1 MILSQPLLDSKFAG
15 YFTAENIISLR
26 IILYR
31 REMIQARIV
40 CNTPP
45 LLVLLMF
52 AFESP
57 WSDCLQKPCAQRK
70 PKVRSF
76 RNFRL
81 RMPPKKHKSKAPVAT
96 KVVGSS
102 RFKTLKVTER
112 ISIKNLVEKHK
123 LKFATGRGFY
133 QLTKPETIQFHKEVV
148 VRRKSDGIMTSG
160 DEVQ

>member
-1 MILSQPLLDSKFAG
+1 M
-15 YFTAENIISLR
+15 
-26 IILYR
+26 
-31 REMIQARIV
+31 M
-40 CNTPP
+40 
-45 LLVLLMF
+45 VLLMF
-52 AFESP
+52 VFESP
-57 WSDCLQKPCAQRK
+57 WSDCLQNPACTQRK

-76 RNFRL
+76 RNFRIK
-81 RMPPKKHKSKAPVAT
+81 MPPKKPKSKAPVAT

-102 RFKTLKVTER
+102 RFKTLNVTER

-148 VRRKSDGIMTSG
+148 VRRKSDGVMTSG